1 MGTREVLHLEGKR
14 ARDVQ
19 RDSEQRKGLK
29 RKNMESKASEETNK
43 RKEASNKKREEIL
56 KEFASVE
63 KIAILCSG
71 QEKCCNGRCLEVR
84 EFDYMRQ
91 LTRTKE
97 SPGRDV
103 AEPRRKT
110 SCIII
115 GPKSFDP
122 RGHSRPHTQHLSS
135 WAQPTRELNTID

>member
-29 RKNMESKASEETNK
+29 RKNRESKASEETNK

-63 KIAILCSG
+63 KIAKLCSG

-84 EFDYMRQ
+84 EFDYRCCH
-91 LTRTKE
+91 LITNIERSAT
-97 SPGRDV
+97 
-103 AEPRRKT
+103 T
-110 SCIII
+110 NIIVTL
-115 GPKSFDP
+115 
-122 RGHSRPHTQHLSS
+122 R
-135 WAQPTRELNTID
+135 